1 MSAPA
6 WTPGP
11 WRLRTNRHTATSG
24 EPWGWVSP
32 NTDANIGLPGLSRF
46 EWEGETGRANARL
59 IAAAPDLVEALRDA
73 RQTILGL
80 KNSRWSEAEGSD
92 EEWVCGIDAALT
104 KAGAA

>member
-1 MSAPA
+1 MSATA

-11 WRLRTNRHTATSG
+11 WTL
-24 EPWGWVSP
+24 EPEHF
-32 NTDANIGLPGLSRF
+32 GLNP
-46 EWEGETGRANARL
+46 EGEHVLSVINGADGLGVIYVSLRPIAERKANARL
-59 IAAAPDLVEALRDA
+59 VSACPDLVEALRYA
-73 RQTILGL
+73 RQTILDL

>member
-24 EPWGWVSP
+24 ESWGWVSA

-59 IAAAPDLVEALRDA
+59 IAAAPDLVDALVGA
-73 RQTILGL
+73 RQTILDL
-80 KNSRWSEAEGSD
+80 KGSRWSEAEGTD
-92 EEWVCGIDAALT
+92 EEWVHEIDAALA

>member
-11 WRLRTNRHTATSG
+11 WAIMDEADPDLTVMSQATDCEMICHIPDVDFDS
-24 EPWGWVSP
+24 
-32 NTDANIGLPGLSRF
+32 DAGTPHPVNA
-46 EWEGETGRANARL
+46 ANARL
-59 IAAAPDLVEALRDA
+59 IAAAPDLVEALRYA
-73 RQTILGL
+73 RQTILDL